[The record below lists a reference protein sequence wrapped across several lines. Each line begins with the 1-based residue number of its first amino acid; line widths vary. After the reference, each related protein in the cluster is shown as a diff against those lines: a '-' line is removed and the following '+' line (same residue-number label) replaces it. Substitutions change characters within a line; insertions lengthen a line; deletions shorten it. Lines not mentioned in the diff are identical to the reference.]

1 MAQGHLE
8 CFFELGYGKSMES
21 KKTPSAKSNPAQRRE
36 DRLKA
41 ALKANMSRR
50 KAQAK
55 ARSAPA
61 EGQEAE
67 SQDKG

>member
-1 MAQGHLE
+1 
-8 CFFELGYGKSMES
+8 MES

>member
-1 MAQGHLE
+1 MAQGYLE
-8 CFFELGYGKSMES
+8 CFFELGYGKGMES
-21 KKTPSAKSNPAQRRE
+21 KKTPSGKAKSAQSRE

-41 ALKANMSRR
+41 ALKANMGRR

-55 ARSAPA
+55 ARSTPP